1 MCKRFL
7 VKTNMVGFGTD
18 NLFDSDKIRDT
29 LELNK
34 SKPKKKGGFQA
45 KLETMMKEQQRI
57 QQEKAKNKK

>member
-1 MCKRFL
+1 MKMKNRRINVHIYNRTYRYML
-7 VKTNMVGFGTD
+7 TD
-18 NLFDSDKIRDT
+18 
-29 LELNK
+29 EAK